1 MYTFIIFYEQ
11 WRIAFV
17 FHTLKRII
25 HYPFKWIQLNTNVKI
40 G

>member
-1 MYTFIIFYEQ
+1 MYTFIIFSEQ

-17 FHTLKRII
+17 FPIIKRIM
-25 HYPFKWIQLNTNVKI
+25 HHPFKWIQLNANVKD